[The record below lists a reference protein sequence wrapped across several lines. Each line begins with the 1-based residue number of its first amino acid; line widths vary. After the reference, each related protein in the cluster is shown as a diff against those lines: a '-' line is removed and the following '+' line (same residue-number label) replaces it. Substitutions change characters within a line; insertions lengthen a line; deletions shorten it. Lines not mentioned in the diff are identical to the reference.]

1 MSQNNPAADDVLV
14 DDKGTDKPLEEN
26 LKSPATWTRLVFML
40 ICYVLVSLAGIVVS
54 VGVVLGFLWV
64 LFTGKVN
71 PELRGVGQS
80 IAMYVADNIR
90 YLTFN
95 TEEKPFPMGRD
106 WPTAPVDAE

>member
-1 MSQNNPAADDVLV
+1 MTNDNPAADDVLV
-14 DDKGTDKPLEEN
+14 DDKGTNNPLEEN

-40 ICYVLVSLAGIVVS
+40 ICYALVSLAGIVGS
-54 VGVVLGFLWV
+54 VVVVLGFLWV

-80 IAMYVADNIR
+80 IATYVYENIR

-95 TEEKPFPMGRD
+95 TEEKPFPMGKD